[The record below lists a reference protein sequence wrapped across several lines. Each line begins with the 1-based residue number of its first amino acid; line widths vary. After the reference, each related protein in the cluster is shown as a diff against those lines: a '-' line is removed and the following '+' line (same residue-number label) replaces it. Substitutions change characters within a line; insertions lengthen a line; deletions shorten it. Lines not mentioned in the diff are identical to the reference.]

1 MMECTVFF
9 RKDMNMITINGLSF
23 GFPQK
28 ELFEDITFTIEDG
41 HHAAFIGASGNGK
54 STLIEMIMDD
64 DKYMYDGKIE
74 RDPNCRIG
82 YVSQFYKKTTESAT
96 VYDYIC
102 APFIKAQR
110 EIDLLCNLM
119 ETAEDIEPILEA
131 YQNALDAFD
140 AIGGHDFETDIL
152 KMLNLAG
159 LGKHKDLDILQISGG
174 EFKLIQVIREMS
186 LHPHLLIMD
195 EPDVFLDF
203 ENLVA
208 LKELINAHKGMLL
221 VVTHNRYLL
230 NHCFNKIIHL
240 ENKQIQEFEGSFI
253 EYNFALLSKKIE
265 QQELSIKDD
274 EEIARNEA
282 LIGKLRFVASYNAD
296 ASRGRALK
304 ARVKVQER
312 LEARRIKA
320 PFVAIKKPDIVLE
333 NGTISSGDMADFVLK
348 VDGLSVKFEHD
359 LLKNVSFEIKPG
371 DKVALIGANGT
382 GKTTLFREVV
392 RNASEHITISSDA
405 KIGYMTQ
412 LKGEALDENLTVLET
427 FYTVNMN
434 TSQEVKTHLRR
445 YGYDEDMLKQKIGA
459 LSGGEKNLIQ
469 IALLAAQKTNLLL
482 LDEPTSHLDTYA
494 QMALEQAIEAYKG
507 AILMISHDYY
517 TIANCMDHVL
527 IIEDQ
532 TVRQMSIRK
541 FRKMIYENHFN
552 HTYLELEQKK
562 KELETKIESA
572 LSISDFESAKV
583 LAESLEEV
591 VEQMIS
597 VS

>member
-1 MMECTVFF
+1 
-9 RKDMNMITINGLSF
+9 MITINGLSF

-102 APFIKAQR
+102 APFIKAQA
-110 EIDLLCNLM
+110 EIDALCKQM
-119 ETAEDIEPILEA
+119 ETAEDIEPVLEA
-131 YQNALDAFD
+131 YQEALDAFD

-152 KMLNLAG
+152 KMLNIAG
-159 LGKHKDLDILQISGG
+159 LGKHKDLDILKISGG

-208 LKELINAHKGMLL
+208 LKDLINAHKGMLL

-253 EYNFALLSKKIE
+253 EYNFALLQKKIE

-282 LIGKLRFVASYNAD
+282 LIGQLRFVASYNAD

-304 ARVKVQER
+304 ARVKVHER

-320 PFVAIKKPDIVLE
+320 PFVAIKKPDIVLKKSAM
-333 NGTISSGDMADFVLK
+333 SSYEMVLK

-359 LLKNVSFEIKPG
+359 LLKNVAFEIKAG
-371 DKVALIGANGT
+371 EKVALIGANGT
-382 GKTTLFREVV
+382 GKTTLFREIVK
-392 RNASEHITISSDA
+392 NASEHITIAPDI

-412 LKGEALDENLTVLET
+412 LKGEALDDQLTVLET
-427 FYTVNMN
+427 FYTVDMH
-434 TSQEVKTHLRR
+434 TSQEVKAHLRR
-445 YGYDEDMLKQKIGA
+445 FGYDEDMLKQKIGA

-469 IALLAAQKTNLLL
+469 IALLAAQETDLLL

-494 QMALEQAIEAYKG
+494 QMALEEAITSYKG
-507 AILMISHDYY
+507 AILMVSHDYY
-517 TIANCMDHVL
+517 TIANCMDYVL

-541 FRKMIYENHFN
+541 FRKMIYENHFT

-562 KELETKIESA
+562 KALETKIESA
-572 LSISDFESAKV
+572 LSDSDFESAKL
-583 LAESLEEV
+583 LAEALVKV
-591 VEQMIS
+591 VEEMIQLS
-597 VS
+597 